1 MQNIVNR
8 RWFLKQYP
16 EGMPTLDN
24 WTMDEQRV
32 PDPGPGQILVKAK
45 WLSVDPYMRG
55 RMSPAT
61 NYTKGVE
68 IGELMQ
74 GGGVGEVVASNH
86 PKWKAG
92 DIAESMSF
100 GWQEWSVLT
109 PDVSGPAGVNRI
121 DPNLA
126 PIESSL
132 SWLGMPG
139 ITAYFGLLELGRPRP
154 GDTVVVSAASGAVG
168 QLVGQIAK
176 LAGCRAVAIAGNDD
190 KLKWCQEL
198 GFDVGINYKKATDL
212 TQAVKEASCSGVD
225 VFFDNT
231 AGAIHDAV
239 MKNLRTGARVVICGR
254 VALAGQ
260 FGKPDIGER
269 FMGQLIVTRA
279 SIHGFLAF
287 DWWHRREEALQ
298 RLSEWQRAGKIRFKE
313 DVLDGI
319 ERMPE
324 AFLRLLSGK
333 NFGKQ
338 IIRIV

>member
-74 GGGVGEVVASNH
+74 GGGVGEVVASTH

-212 TQAVKEASCSGVD
+212 TQAVKEASCGGVD

-254 VALAGQ
+254 VAFAGQ